1 MSEKTRFYNM
11 TKPVRFRR
19 LKQAKM
25 MIVLWC
31 KALRERII
39 YFFNYILYKL
49 HILKRYSYRDNVVQ
63 AIPLPYS
70 INPKEVITDHFRG
83 VVSMSLMQDKYI
95 DLDYFYRE
103 KKGDKKVTLYLK
115 NEEKTRLYLES
126 HLTDIGIR
134 VKNWYSVNSLPVF
147 KVSVLDPEVKP
158 FTVEKTLEPMDYQT
172 VTYNTSYLK
181 NLTHKSIVGVDMNV
195 EDISEAMVKYY
206 YDYAV
211 DEFKKHLNNIS
222 LQDLIMQEDIM
233 KPERLNAI
241 LAKVQEK
248 YVGQR
253 LSYFTVECLYR
264 DLSAVMRGLH
274 KTEHFLNFTANC
286 QSKVILVKD
295 EETLN
300 YLGLMPYL
308 DNRLMAKCEDPYL
321 VYLLKGNEA
330 YTQCAVRFIDLYN
343 GSETDSYLGFDVEVF
358 PIIPL
363 GVYYP
368 DTNDFREWRKE

>member
-70 INPKEVITDHFRG
+70 INPKEVITDYFRG

-134 VKNWYSVNSLPVF
+134 VENWYSVNSLPVF

-172 VTYNTSYLK
+172 VTYNTGYLK

-222 LQDLIMQEDIM
+222 LQDLIM
-233 KPERLNAI
+233 
-241 LAKVQEK
+241 
-248 YVGQR
+248 
-253 LSYFTVECLYR
+253 
-264 DLSAVMRGLH
+264 
-274 KTEHFLNFTANC
+274 
-286 QSKVILVKD
+286 
-295 EETLN
+295 
-300 YLGLMPYL
+300 
-308 DNRLMAKCEDPYL
+308 
-321 VYLLKGNEA
+321 
-330 YTQCAVRFIDLYN
+330 
-343 GSETDSYLGFDVEVF
+343 
-358 PIIPL
+358 
-363 GVYYP
+363 
-368 DTNDFREWRKE
+368 

>member
-1 MSEKTRFYNM
+1 MSEKVRFYNM
-11 TKPVRFRR
+11 TKPVKFRR
-19 LKQAKM
+19 IKMIKQ
-25 MIVLWC
+25 MIVLWYGGV
-31 KALRERII
+31 RERII

-126 HLTDIGIR
+126 HLNDIGIR
-134 VKNWYSVNSLPVF
+134 VKNWYSVDSLPVF

-172 VTYNTSYLK
+172 VTYNTGYLK

-195 EDISEAMVKYY
+195 EDVSEAMVKYY

-211 DEFKKHLNNIS
+211 DEFKKHLNSIS
-222 LQDLIMQEDIM
+222 LQDLIM
-233 KPERLNAI
+233 
-241 LAKVQEK
+241 
-248 YVGQR
+248 
-253 LSYFTVECLYR
+253 
-264 DLSAVMRGLH
+264 
-274 KTEHFLNFTANC
+274 
-286 QSKVILVKD
+286 
-295 EETLN
+295 
-300 YLGLMPYL
+300 
-308 DNRLMAKCEDPYL
+308 
-321 VYLLKGNEA
+321 
-330 YTQCAVRFIDLYN
+330 
-343 GSETDSYLGFDVEVF
+343 
-358 PIIPL
+358 
-363 GVYYP
+363 
-368 DTNDFREWRKE
+368 

>member
-25 MIVLWC
+25 MIVLRC

-70 INPKEVITDHFRG
+70 ITPKEVITDHFRG

-134 VKNWYSVNSLPVF
+134 VKKWY
-147 KVSVLDPEVKP
+147 
-158 FTVEKTLEPMDYQT
+158 
-172 VTYNTSYLK
+172 
-181 NLTHKSIVGVDMNV
+181 
-195 EDISEAMVKYY
+195 
-206 YDYAV
+206 
-211 DEFKKHLNNIS
+211 
-222 LQDLIMQEDIM
+222 
-233 KPERLNAI
+233 
-241 LAKVQEK
+241 
-248 YVGQR
+248 
-253 LSYFTVECLYR
+253 
-264 DLSAVMRGLH
+264 
-274 KTEHFLNFTANC
+274 
-286 QSKVILVKD
+286 
-295 EETLN
+295 
-300 YLGLMPYL
+300 
-308 DNRLMAKCEDPYL
+308 
-321 VYLLKGNEA
+321 
-330 YTQCAVRFIDLYN
+330 
-343 GSETDSYLGFDVEVF
+343 
-358 PIIPL
+358 
-363 GVYYP
+363 
-368 DTNDFREWRKE
+368 

>member
-134 VKNWYSVNSLPVF
+134 VENWYSVNSLPVF

-172 VTYNTSYLK
+172 VTYNTGYLK

-195 EDISEAMVKYY
+195 EDVSEAMVKYY

-211 DEFKKHLNNIS
+211 DEFKKHLSNIS
-222 LQDLIMQEDIM
+222 LQDLIM
-233 KPERLNAI
+233 
-241 LAKVQEK
+241 
-248 YVGQR
+248 
-253 LSYFTVECLYR
+253 
-264 DLSAVMRGLH
+264 
-274 KTEHFLNFTANC
+274 
-286 QSKVILVKD
+286 
-295 EETLN
+295 
-300 YLGLMPYL
+300 
-308 DNRLMAKCEDPYL
+308 
-321 VYLLKGNEA
+321 
-330 YTQCAVRFIDLYN
+330 
-343 GSETDSYLGFDVEVF
+343 
-358 PIIPL
+358 
-363 GVYYP
+363 
-368 DTNDFREWRKE
+368 